1 MLLLGLQERDMEEEQ
16 MLLLIRWMDSGFVCR
31 YSEIQINAMVD
42 VHEDQLRK
50 FLLS

>member
-1 MLLLGLQERDMEEEQ
+1 MLLLGLQERDMGEQ
-16 MLLLIRWMDSGFVCR
+16 MLLLIRWMGSGFVCR

-42 VHEDQLRK
+42 MHEDQLRK